1 MGPIAFCS
9 LLILALAQIP
19 RHCRPAEWDGYTPW
33 FTGSECSCN
42 GFSYRCFF
50 DKDLYD
56 RTGHGGHCLD
66 CAGNRDGA
74 NCERCRENFY
84 QRKGDA
90 HCSSC
95 ECNEVGSWSLQC
107 NGEGKCLCRAGV
119 TGDKCD
125 RCADNHFDFGP
136 TGCKPCGCN
145 VAGSLDN
152 QPRCEAENGNCICKE
167 NVEGIQCNRCK
178 PGFFNLNEDNEYGC
192 TPCFCYGHSSVCQSA
207 PGYSR
212 VSVES
217 VFARGNERWNGSDQY
232 GRMVLPVHSP
242 FKQSLE
248 ISSQSKDAVYF
259 LAPDKFLG
267 DQRSSY
273 NHDLTFKLSIGE
285 NSPEPTINDV
295 ILESGSGIRITQA
308 IFGQGNVLPS
318 DTPKTYKFRLHE
330 NPDYGWQ
337 PRLSSRDF
345 FSVLSNLTA
354 IKIRGT
360 YTDRGV
366 GFLDDFSLQTARR
379 GAPGLPANWVEL
391 CTCPEGYIGQFCE
404 SCAPGSRHE
413 SSSGG
418 PFSPCIPCNCHGH
431 ASICDAESGR
441 CICQHNTAGENCD
454 RCAKGY
460 YGNALQ
466 GTALDCKL
474 CPCPNQGSC
483 VLIGEDTVICLECP
497 KGYGGPKCDICSD
510 GYFGDPTGKYGPT
523 SICKP
528 CDCTS
533 NVDPNAIGNCNRTTG
548 ECLKCIYNTGGFQ
561 CDQCL
566 PGYFG
571 DALNPEKGDCK
582 PCDCYHLGTT
592 ETSLGPLACDQ
603 ITGQC
608 QCKPFI
614 TGVNCDQ
621 CEVGYFNIA
630 SGDGC
635 QSCDCDVVGSVNNTC
650 NTNTGQ
656 CVCRPGIT
664 GKKCDA
670 CEPFH
675 YGFSVE
681 GCKPCAC
688 DSVGS
693 VSLQC
698 DASGQ
703 CPCLENVE
711 GRRCDQCKENKYDR
725 QRGCIDC
732 PACYNLVQD
741 AVTTHREN
749 LRKLEKVLKDINNNP
764 TVINDEDFEQKLKEV
779 QVSVNELENNAKLTT
794 GVSNT
799 PTSDKLQSL
808 QSQIKEIQELMA
820 QTSNWTATAEENSIQ
835 AEKNII
841 NIEKMNEETTNTLKR
856 AMDYIQTEGATALAK
871 AISKSDE
878 LGQQSDQ
885 MSEIAREARQYI
897 DVKEAEIEKMKA
909 TAEKAINI
917 STEAYEITRLAVNQ
931 QKNISDELKTLDT
944 ELNYVKDKLGAV
956 IERANET
963 QEMVSM
969 ISNDSLSIYRDIYAI
984 NLPDINVTLLKQ
996 NISNLN
1002 ADAQQIKNDLNLQ
1015 NSNKNLQ
1022 NLLNEVGGELQQ
1034 AEVTLQQSEKQQ
1046 KTREYFLAQAN
1057 ASYEKADQAVK
1068 LGVRILEEAQQTLS
1082 TLKAFD
1088 KQVQDS
1094 KTNANEALKQIPQIK
1109 QLIEEASDKTTRA
1122 QQALAG
1128 AESSAINARDTAQK
1142 AQKTYVEQAAD
1153 EANKIKKSTDELV
1166 NEVTKLS
1173 DESNGL
1179 EKRIGFTAERLKT
1192 AETQFEQDQGSI
1204 NEAKTKI
1211 GQSKTSASE
1220 AKKVVDKALED
1231 VNVIIKELSNLVDVD
1246 SDTLNQLNTRLEMAE
1261 QELINAK
1268 LDDKLAAINSARIS
1282 QAQLIQTYNDDIA
1295 ALSNDVVNIEVINRT
1310 LPNGCWKKTNIEELR

>member
-1 MGPIAFCS
+1 MEPIVLYS
-9 LLILALAQIP
+9 LFVFALVPPQ
-19 RHCRPAEWDGYTPW
+19 CRSTEWDGFTPW
-33 FTGSECSCN
+33 FTGSECNCN
-42 GFSYRCFF
+42 GFSHRCFF

-66 CAGNRDGA
+66 CTGNRDGT
-74 NCERCRENFY
+74 NCERCRENYY
-84 QRKGDA
+84 QRKGDT
-90 HCSSC
+90 HCSPC
-95 ECNEVGSWSLQC
+95 ECDPVGSWSLQC
-107 NGEGKCLCRAGV
+107 NGEGKCQCRAGV

-125 RCADNHFDFGP
+125 RCADNHFDFST

-152 QPRCEAENGNCICKE
+152 EPRCEAENGNCICKE
-167 NVEGIQCNRCK
+167 NVEGIQCNKCK
-178 PGFFNLNEDNEYGC
+178 PGFFNLDEENEFGC

-207 PGYSR
+207 SGYSR

-232 GRMVLPVHSP
+232 GRTILPVHSP

-248 ISSQSKDAVYF
+248 ISSPSRDSVYF

-285 NSPEPTINDV
+285 NSPEPKINDV
-295 ILESGSGIRITQA
+295 ILEGGSGLRITQA
-308 IFGQGNVLPS
+308 IFGQGNQLPS
-318 DTPKTYKFRLHE
+318 DTPKMYKFRLHE

-337 PRLSSRDF
+337 PRLSARDF

-360 YTDRGV
+360 YSDRGV

-379 GAPGLPANWVEL
+379 GAPGLPANWVEM

-413 SSSGG
+413 PTSGG
-418 PFSPCIPCNCHGH
+418 PFSPCVPCNCHGH
-431 ASICDAESGR
+431 ASICDADTGR

-466 GTALDCKL
+466 GTAYDCKL

-497 KGYGGPKCDICSD
+497 KGYGGPRCDICSD
-510 GYFGDPTGKYGPT
+510 GYFGDPTGKNGPI

-528 CDCTS
+528 CDCNS

-548 ECLKCIYNTGGFQ
+548 ECLKCTYNTGGPQ

-571 DALNPEKGDCK
+571 DALDPEKGDCK

-592 ETSLGPLACDQ
+592 ETGFGPLACDQ
-603 ITGQC
+603 LNGQC
-608 QCKPFI
+608 QCKPHV
-614 TGVNCDQ
+614 TGINCDQ

-635 QSCDCDVVGSVNNTC
+635 QSCGCDPIGSVNNTC
-650 NTNTGQ
+650 DTFSGQ

-664 GKKCDA
+664 GKKCDS

-688 DSVGS
+688 DSIGS
-693 VSLQC
+693 ISLQC
-698 DASGQ
+698 DANGQ
-703 CPCLENVE
+703 CPCMENVE

-725 QRGCIDC
+725 QRGCVDC

-741 AVTTHREN
+741 AVGAHREN

-764 TVINDEDFEQKLKEV
+764 TVINDADFEQKLAEV
-779 QVSVNELENNAKLTT
+779 QLYVNQLEKNAKLAT
-794 GVSNT
+794 GGNV
-799 PTSDKLQSL
+799 PTSDKLDSL
-808 QSQIKEIQELMA
+808 QEKIKEIQDLMA
-820 QTSNWTATAEENSIQ
+820 QTNSWKATAEENSLQ
-835 AEKNII
+835 AEKNIMA
-841 NIEKMNEETTNTLKR
+841 IEKMNEETANTLKN

-871 AISKSDE
+871 AISKSEE

-885 MSEIAREARQYI
+885 MSEIAREARTF
-897 DVKEAEIEKMKA
+897 VEMKEEEIEKMKA
-909 TAEKAINI
+909 IADKAINI
-917 STEAYEITRLAVNQ
+917 SAEAHEITKNAINQ
-931 QKNISDELKTLDT
+931 QKNISDELKDLDT
-944 ELNYVKDKLGAV
+944 EFNYVKDKLLVEIIGQ
-956 IERANET
+956 ANEA
-963 QEMVSM
+963 QESVSM
-969 ISNDSLSIYRDIYAI
+969 INNDSLTIYRDIYAI
-984 NLPDINVTLLKQ
+984 NLPDINLADLKQ

-1002 ADAQQIKNDLNLQ
+1002 AESQKIKDDLKLQKDNDNIA
-1015 NSNKNLQ
+1015 
-1022 NLLNEVGGELQQ
+1022 NLLMEVAEGLQQSELTLQQGELQQ
-1034 AEVTLQQSEKQQ
+1034 KQ
-1046 KTREYFLAQAN
+1046 RESIMAQAN
-1057 ASYEKADQAVK
+1057 ASFEKADQAVK
-1068 LGVRILEEAQQTLS
+1068 LGVRIKEEAQQTLS
-1082 TLKAFD
+1082 TLQAFD

-1094 KTNANEALKQIPQIK
+1094 KKNATEALEQVSEIK
-1109 QLIEEASDKTTRA
+1109 QLIQEADDKTIRA

-1128 AESSAINARDTAQK
+1128 AEVSATNARDIAQQ
-1142 AQKTYVEQAAD
+1142 AQNTYAEQAGK
-1153 EANKIKKSTDELV
+1153 EANKIKDAAEEMLSEAH
-1166 NEVTKLS
+1166 KLN
-1173 DESNGL
+1173 DESDGL
-1179 EKRIGFTAERLKT
+1179 EKRVEYTAERLKT
-1192 AETQFEQDQGSI
+1192 VESQFEQDQESI

-1211 GQSKTSASE
+1211 GQAKTSASE
-1220 AKKVVDKALED
+1220 AKKLVDKGLED
-1231 VNVIIKELSNLVDVD
+1231 VTKILNELSNIVDFD
-1246 SDTLNQLNTRLEMAE
+1246 SEKLSQLSTRLESVE
-1261 QELINAK
+1261 QDLISAK
-1268 LDDKLAAINSARIS
+1268 LDEKLMTINNARIA
-1282 QAQLIQTYNDDIA
+1282 QAQLIKTYEDDIQ
-1295 ALSNDVVNIEVINRT
+1295 ALSNDVANIEAIRRA